1 MAGGIPA
8 GYSAFDSIIK
18 ESMEEASIEESV
30 VRKHAKCAGSISYFF
45 QYVSN
50 PLRSLLPR

>member
-8 GYSAFDSIIK
+8 GYGAFESIIK
-18 ESMEEASIEESV
+18 ESMEEASIKESV
-30 VRKHAKCAGSISYFF
+30 VRKHARCAGSISYFF

-50 PLRSLLPR
+50 PLHSML